1 MIAPAVDQSGILASH
16 YHELQ
21 STLQEQQARLA
32 ALTTASDRA
41 ETRIAALQERK
52 VELLHQAAQGRDVGE
67 ELAALRSEI
76 AELQATAGDQA
87 EVRAR
92 LVEEIAQ
99 TERASRD
106 AAHEWRSARA
116 DEMIETARR
125 EYGEA
130 IAASAELSDTLTRIA
145 DTLSEAHILRGQQY
159 GPYGLWKRLAETI
172 RYQTPTL
179 W

>member
-1 MIAPAVDQSGILASH
+1 MIAVVNPVTETAAR

-21 STLQEQQARLA
+21 GRLQEQQARRA
-32 ALTTASDRA
+32 ALTTAADHA

-52 VELLHQAAQGRDVGE
+52 AELLHQAAQGRDVGE
-67 ELAALRSEI
+67 ELAAIRLEI
-76 AELQATAGDQA
+76 AELQAATGDQS
-87 EVRAR
+87 EVKAR
-92 LVEEIAQ
+92 LVEEIAE
-99 TERASRD
+99 TERASRG

-130 IAASAELSDTLTRIA
+130 IIVSAELADTLTRIA
-145 DTLSEAHILRGQQY
+145 DTLNEAYTLRGQQY
-159 GPYGLWKRLAETI
+159 GPYGLWKRLAESI
-172 RYQTPTL
+172 RHQTPTL